1 MFMKKMF
8 IALKE
13 NIMLETITEELRYCK
28 GNKKKIP
35 HKKVDGIMKKTRRGY
50 KQWLRTDT
58 GDYLKKKKIK
68 ESTLEIKE
76 NKQKLREYERNQ
88 IRVVPQEELQ
98 QRIEHITEQVNKS
111 LKRLIS

>member
-13 NIMLETITEELRYCK
+13 NIMLETMTEQLSYCK
-28 GNKKKIP
+28 GNEKKSP
-35 HKKVDGIMKKTRRGY
+35 HRKVDGIMKKT
-50 KQWLRTDT
+50 W
-58 GDYLKKKKIK
+58 
-68 ESTLEIKE
+68 ES
-76 NKQKLREYERNQ
+76 Q
-88 IRVVPQEELQ
+88 IRVVPQQELQ